1 MSKAFNSDSYKTK
14 ESLSWSRMLLIGI
27 SSIATACLLNVTMHN
42 FEFSL
47 FLRWVL
53 LLCAL
58 ITFTL
63 ALIRS
68 VAQGRRVSN
77 KRAIA
82 NFVICFAIVI
92 VTMYVSGY
100 LNEKFSAGQ
109 DGLHCDSK
117 EYC

>member
-1 MSKAFNSDSYKTK
+1 MGKAASLGGHKTREPLGWK
-14 ESLSWSRMLLIGI
+14 KMLVIGI
-27 SSIATACLLNVTMHN
+27 SSIATDYLLNVTMHN

-92 VTMYVSGY
+92 VTMYVGGY
-100 LNEKFSAGQ
+100 LNEKFLAGQ
-109 DGLHCDSK
+109 DWSSL
-117 EYC
+117 